1 MKSKQRLFNQALNH
15 IGKNWSK
22 SSLTREKLINNIRH
36 IATFM
41 ADQGL
46 QHIRHMKTKHV
57 FRFIDGLK
65 GKGLAPSTMQNYATA
80 LRLLARNIGKPHIVP
95 EKNEDLG
102 IVRNDRYKPI
112 TANREKLV
120 HIREQLAQQD
130 ERLLAAYDLR
140 TAFGLRAKESLLSH
154 QVAEREGR
162 FYLVVQGAKG
172 GRPRHMPIE
181 NEQQAQAVKQ
191 VQRIISESGTKT
203 LIPAEQTLKGFYN
216 YQRNTL
222 YALGARRSDGSS
234 MHSQR
239 HAFAQDE
246 IADGKSKAEVQNKLG
261 HGETRT
267 LKHYDSGA

>member
-36 IATFM
+36 IAYFM

-172 GRPRHMPIE
+172 GRTRYMPIE

-191 VQRIISESGTKT
+191 VQRIISESGTKS
-203 LIPAEQTLKGFYN
+203 LIPPDQTLKEYYN

-239 HAFAQDE
+239 HSFAQGE
-246 IADGKSKAEVQNKLG
+246 IAAGKSKAEVQNKLG
-261 HGETRT
+261 HGEDRT
-267 LKHYDSGA
+267 LKHYVPE